1 MPKVKDIMVSPVVT
15 VDVEKTIYEV
25 ARIMGEKRIGS
36 VVVTKNSDP
45 VGIFTERDLLT
56 KVMANGMDLKKF
68 KVEAC
73 MSRPL
78 ITVEEETPVKDAL
91 ILMASRGIMRL
102 PITAK
107 GELVGIV
114 TGSEIFSFLSL
125 FMESLL

>member
-1 MPKVKDIMVSPVVT
+1 MISPVVT
-15 VDVEKTIYEV
+15 VDVKKTIHEA
-25 ARIMGEKRIGS
+25 ARVMGEKRIGS
-36 VVVTKNSDP
+36 VVVTKDSDP

-56 KVMANGMDLKKF
+56 KAMANSMDLKKL
-68 KVEAC
+68 KVEDC

-78 ITVEEETPVKDAL
+78 ITVEEETPLKDAL

-114 TGSEIFSFLSL
+114 TGSEIFSFLSV
-125 FMESLL
+125 FIESLL